1 MINNDEDHNHS
12 GDESE
17 RQRLL
22 QSLPI
27 VPLNENILPL
37 PGGRRAHTLIGYS
50 QPDSKERQVMI
61 DQMLEAFADELE
73 QLDTLDDPLEVCVRY
88 LRWITDTFPTGDN
101 EESKLYD
108 VLRSTCLRFQ
118 EDTRYISDIRYLKC
132 WLDLAK
138 HSDEP
143 KDIYEFLMQKGIGQH
158 QALFYEKYSNYY
170 EEREK

>member
-1 MINNDEDHNHS
+1 MINNDHDHNYCN
-12 GDESE
+12 DESE

-27 VPLNENILPL
+27 VSLNENILPL
-37 PGGRRAHTLIGYS
+37 PGGRRAHTLTDYS
-50 QPDSKERQVMI
+50 QPDDKKRQAMI
-61 DQMLEAFADELE
+61 DQMRKDYTDELK
-73 QLDTLDDPLEVCVRY
+73 QMDTLDDPLEVCIRY

-118 EDTRYISDIRYLKC
+118 EDTRYTSDPRYLKC

-138 HSDEP
+138 HTDEP

-158 QALFYEKYSNYY
+158 LALFYEKYSMYY